1 MTLKHVS
8 LDLMTY
14 IGIKPLDFIISN
26 PISHDFLLKNP
37 LTFGFDF
44 IDLFFKNN

>member
-1 MTLKHVS
+1 MTLELVS

-14 IGIKPLDFIISN
+14 IGFKPLDSFIPN

-37 LTFGFDF
+37 LTFGFDS
-44 IDLFFKNN
+44 IDLFLKIY